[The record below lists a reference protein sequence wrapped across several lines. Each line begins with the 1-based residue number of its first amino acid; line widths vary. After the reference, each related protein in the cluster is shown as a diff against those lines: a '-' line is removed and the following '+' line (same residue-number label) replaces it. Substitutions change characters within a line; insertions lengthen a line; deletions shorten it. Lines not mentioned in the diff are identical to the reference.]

1 MLLDWAGGMFKKKLE
16 VLRVCGIR
24 KEKRGPLGEVRVMKS
39 EAILGNVL
47 PGLHGR
53 C

>member
-24 KEKRGPLGEVRVMKS
+24 KEKRGPLGEVRVS
-39 EAILGNVL
+39 EE
-47 PGLHGR
+47 
-53 C
+53 